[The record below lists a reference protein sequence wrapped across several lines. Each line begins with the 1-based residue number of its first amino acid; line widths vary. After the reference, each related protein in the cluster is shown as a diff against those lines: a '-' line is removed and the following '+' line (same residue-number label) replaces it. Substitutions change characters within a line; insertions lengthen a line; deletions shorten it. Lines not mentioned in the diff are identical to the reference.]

1 MVFVLFVLVLV
12 AVGVL
17 VWRRRTL
24 DGPVKPGGP
33 LGGLVDQGRALL
45 APLYPS
51 RPLSRRALPRRLLR
65 AAEQTV
71 TIGVS
76 GTVLVPGR
84 IRISVNPD
92 DIEPFTEA
100 MEWLRRDV
108 AEALRLRAEANG
120 WVVPSGPEI
129 TIVADDERPVRLP
142 RAVGR
147 LDAFRPGEV
156 RTPPLP
162 PGPAG
167 RAGPAGPAGPA
178 GDVRP
183 AGGGDQPGA
192 STTGHTRG
200 PGTPGPTGRTSVVL
214 GGDGEATEGPPD
226 QPTVPAQRTV
236 HLRLVAEGEPTGG
249 GPADLNALLV
259 AGTPLVVGRSR
270 EADLQVRDR
279 QVSGRHCSL
288 TIDAG
293 PAPGPLQVR
302 LRDLGSTNGT
312 HVDGRRV
319 DEAMLAPGQ
328 TLRLGSS
335 SWRVALDAVVP

>member
-1 MVFVLFVLVLV
+1 MAFVLFVLVLV
-12 AVGVL
+12 AVGVV
-17 VWRRRTL
+17 VWRRRTQE
-24 DGPVKPGGP
+24 GPAKPTG
-33 LGGLVDQGRALL
+33 LLSNLVDQGRDLL

-76 GTVLVPGR
+76 GTVLVPSR
-84 IRISVNPD
+84 ITISVNPD
-92 DIEPFTEA
+92 DLEPFTDA
-100 MEWLRRDV
+100 MEWLRRDIGQ
-108 AEALRLRAEANG
+108 ALRQRAEANG

-129 TIVADDERPVRLP
+129 TIVADEDRPVRLP

-162 PGPAG
+162 VEPGQP
-167 RAGPAGPAGPA
+167 
-178 GDVRP
+178 DL
-183 AGGGDQPGA
+183 PGA
-192 STTGHTRG
+192 TGRTRG
-200 PGTPGPTGRTSVVL
+200 PRTPGPTGRTSVVV
-214 GGDGEATEGPPD
+214 GGEGTRGDLD
-226 QPTVPAQRTV
+226 QPTVAAQRSV

-288 TIDAG
+288 AIDAG
-293 PAPGPLQVR
+293 GGPLLVR
-302 LRDLGSTNGT
+302 IQDLGSTNGT
-312 HVDGRRV
+312 FVDGQRI
-319 DEAMLAPGQ
+319 DEATLTPGQ
-328 TLRLGSS
+328 TLRIGVS
-335 SWRVALDAVVP
+335 SWRVALDVVTS

>member
-1 MVFVLFVLVLV
+1 MAFVLFVLVLV
-12 AVGVL
+12 VVGVV
-17 VWRRRTL
+17 VWRRRTPAS
-24 DGPVKPGGP
+24 GPAKPSS
-33 LGGLVDQGRALL
+33 LVSDLVDQGRDLL

-76 GTVLVPGR
+76 GTVLVPSR

-92 DIEPFTEA
+92 DLEPFTEA

-108 AEALRLRAEANG
+108 AEALRQRALANG
-120 WVVPSGPEI
+120 WVVPDGPEI

-147 LDAFRPGEV
+147 LDALRPEEV
-156 RTPPLP
+156 RTPPQP
-162 PGPAG
+162 PP
-167 RAGPAGPAGPA
+167 
-178 GDVRP
+178 V
-183 AGGGDQPGA
+183 
-192 STTGHTRG
+192 G
-200 PGTPGPTGRTSVVL
+200 PGGEPLAEPTGRTSVLL
-214 GGDGEATEGPPD
+214 GGESTRAPLE
-226 QPTVPAQRTV
+226 PTVPARRAV

-259 AGTPLVVGRSR
+259 AGTPVVVGRSR

-288 TIDAG
+288 SIDAAG
-293 PAPGPLQVR
+293 PGPGPLEV
-302 LRDLGSTNGT
+302 LVEDLGSTNGT
-312 HVDGRRV
+312 FVDGRRIDRATV
-319 DEAMLAPGQ
+319 TPGQ
-328 TLRLGSS
+328 TLRLGESA
-335 SWRVALDAVVP
+335 WRVALDAVTS